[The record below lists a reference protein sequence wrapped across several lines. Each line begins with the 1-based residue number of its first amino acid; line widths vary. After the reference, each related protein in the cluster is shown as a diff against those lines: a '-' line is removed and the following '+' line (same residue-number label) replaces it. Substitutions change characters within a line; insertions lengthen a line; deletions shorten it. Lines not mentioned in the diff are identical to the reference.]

1 MTKKEISKMFSLLKS
16 VIARDKEDLF
26 SFVPSVHFIENC
38 GGYELEL
45 HPQRIMWDKDMICIC
60 AMADKMCC
68 SVESRFWQGSIII
81 R

>member
-1 MTKKEISKMFSLLKS
+1 MTKKETSKMFSLIKS
-16 VIARDKEDLF
+16 VVVRDDEDLF

-45 HPQRIMWDKDMICIC
+45 RPERIVWDRDMICLC

-68 SVESRFWQGSIII
+68 SVESRFWQGVIII